1 MTSEQ
6 ISSYEDL
13 GFVMSGNRHSRM
25 NAIRIR
31 KENQVYSAEEKAAL
45 AMINFEEKKVKEQQ
59 VMQSMQALVKQHLQR
74 EEGGGE

>member
-1 MTSEQ
+1 MTQ
-6 ISSYEDL
+6 KL
-13 GFVMSGNRHSRM
+13 GRPAKLGHLR
-25 NAIRIR
+25 
-31 KENQVYSAEEKAAL
+31 AEEKAAL